1 MSSNSNQQFWDHPL
15 RPLWTCRTP
24 SWRFKFI
31 GKQNVCPMSKCLW
44 FGDTLDKAQKQIN
57 LLILLEK
64 IFLAI
69 IHLNPCSKFEKK
81 WTLHQL
87 DLCQQLNI
95 IPKWNSFD
103 LFVNCQIEILI
114 YQIDH
119 DRLNGISCTL
129 PRRISFRLSK
139 HHIRSTST
147 HMSSVYCASVC
158 QTTNQKWCYDA
169 VCYAYDIS
177 NVGSGA
183 TT

>member
-87 DLCQQLNI
+87 DLCQQLI
-95 IPKWNSFD
+95 CIKHQSEME
-103 LFVNCQIEILI
+103 FVRFIRQLQNRNFNLSNWSRSIERYFVYSSSPYFFSIAEAP
-114 YQIDH
+114 H
-119 DRLNGISCTL
+119 
-129 PRRISFRLSK
+129 SK
-139 HHIRSTST
+139 HVNT
-147 HMSSVYCASVC
+147 HVFCVLR
-158 QTTNQKWCYDA
+158 
-169 VCYAYDIS
+169 
-177 NVGSGA
+177 
-183 TT
+183 